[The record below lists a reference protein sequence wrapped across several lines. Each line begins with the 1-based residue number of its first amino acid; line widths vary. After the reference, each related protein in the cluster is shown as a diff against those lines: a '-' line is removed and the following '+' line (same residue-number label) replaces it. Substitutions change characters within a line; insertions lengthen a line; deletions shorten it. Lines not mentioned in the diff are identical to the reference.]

1 MSGRPK
7 FSAEEFTA
15 APKVPVSLG
24 LEREDRVALIGAC
37 AKALLA
43 GKLPDAPARL
53 FVGGALVSWL
63 EGGGD
68 LARDYL
74 RVVKPKSRRTA
85 SAIWRELHHRDE
97 DGHANEREA
106 GEDGE

>member
-7 FSAEEFTA
+7 FLPDEFTL
-15 APKVPVSLG
+15 PEKIPVSLG

-43 GKLPDAPARL
+43 GKLPDAASRL
-53 FVGGALVSWL
+53 FVAGALMSWL

-68 LARDYL
+68 LCREYL
-74 RVVKPKSRRTA
+74 RVVKPKSKRTA
-85 SAIWRELHHRDE
+85 SAIWREIDHRDDGDHGNERQRDE
-97 DGHANEREA
+97 DSE
-106 GEDGE
+106 